1 MFRTASDHRQGNNVS
16 CRLAMPLPIP
26 DLDDRSFDQLVDEA
40 RALIPKHLPTWTDHN
55 FSDPGITYLELFA
68 FFIENAIYQINRV
81 PERSL
86 THFAGLLGVAR
97 EPDEPVE
104 LLFRRVRAKLDTRER
119 SITLEEVRQQILAQ
133 PAARWQKEPP
143 WRQIA
148 RVETT
153 FERKA
158 LPNVFPAELRLKV
171 IIVPEPIGADLTPTP
186 SLELRE
192 VVYKFLRERVPIGTR
207 FQVLAP
213 DYNSLEPIE
222 TTIVRS
228 RRSRL
233 DRETIRQNV
242 VTAVREFLHPTR
254 GGSDRRGWPLGRP
267 VFRSELYAVIEGLP
281 GVDHVHALDLHKD
294 QMEGATPPS
303 SEDKSSETLWKL
315 RDPTSLIAW
324 ADESFA
330 VTVVDQ

>member
-1 MFRTASDHRQGNNVS
+1 MLRTASDHRQGNNVS

-26 DLDDRSFDQLVDEA
+26 NLDDRSFDQLVDEA
-40 RALIPKHLPTWTDHN
+40 RALIPKHLPAWTDHN

-86 THFAGLLGVAR
+86 THFAGLMGVTR

-133 PAARWQKEPP
+133 PPERWEEKPP
-143 WRQIA
+143 WRKIA
-148 RVETT
+148 RVEAT
-153 FERKA
+153 FERKVSCPMSSRRSYGLRSSFSRNQLAPA
-158 LPNVFPAELRLKV
+158 LLRCRAWNF
-171 IIVPEPIGADLTPTP
+171 ERP
-186 SLELRE
+186 S
-192 VVYKFLRERVPIGTR
+192 TR
-207 FQVLAP
+207 FFASGCRLAHGFKCWRPTYEPLAP
-213 DYNSLEPIE
+213 IDA
-222 TTIVRS
+222 TVVRS

-254 GGSDRRGWPLGRP
+254 GGSDKSGWPLGRP
-267 VFRSELYAVIEGLP
+267 VFRSELYAVIEKLP
-281 GVDHVHALDLHKD
+281 GVDHVHALDLGPD
-294 QMEGATPPS
+294 QKGHTHRRRQP
-303 SEDKSSETLWKL
+303 SETLWKL
-315 RDPTSLIAW
+315 RDPASLIAW
-324 ADESFA
+324 DDESFA